1 MISEAEIIRDCI
13 KGDSSAQEL
22 LYNRFASKMLGV
34 CVRYFNTIEE
44 AEDALQEG
52 FIKVFTSLK
61 KYRSEGSFEGWIR
74 RIMVNTALNI
84 YRSNQ
89 KHYFHTDID
98 EIQEQFAGDRMFSD
112 NYSCEQLLK
121 MIHDL
126 PTGYRLVF
134 NLFEIEGY
142 SHKEIAEMLDIS
154 VNTSKSQLLKAKNV
168 LKNKL
173 LKTNHH

>member
-1 MISEAEIIRDCI
+1 MSEAEIIRDCI

-22 LYNRFASKMLGV
+22 LYKRYASKMLGV
-34 CVRYFNTIEE
+34 CIRYFKSIEE

-52 FIKVFTSLK
+52 FIKVFSNLK
-61 KYRSEGSFEGWIR
+61 NFRSEGSFEGWIR
-74 RIMVNTALNI
+74 KIMVNTALNN

-89 KHYFHTDID
+89 KHYFHTDIE
-98 EIQEQFAGDRMFSD
+98 EIQEQFSGDSMFNE

-121 MIHDL
+121 MIQDL

-142 SHKEIAEMLDIS
+142 SHKEIAEMLNIS
-154 VNTSKSQLLKAKNV
+154 TNTSKSQLLKARNV

-173 LKTNHH
+173 INTNHH